1 MRFVCTTQSLSINSR
16 FMLHESCYRVN
27 AVDWQLCV
35 NATSNILFRT
45 YGMYSILQFVF
56 RQTSNFFSELI
67 RYKESKQNV
76 VFMIYDAIKLL
87 LKGTLQINWAIR
99 SWNMQKKMRLS
110 GWLSEMLDR
119 EWDDQSSVVI
129 SWCFFLEDKENGQQ
143 LSRMKLYN
151 NKNEKK

>member
-1 MRFVCTTQSLSINSR
+1 
-16 FMLHESCYRVN
+16 MLHESCYRVN

-56 RQTSNFFSELI
+56 RQTSNLFSELI

-87 LKGTLQINWAIR
+87 LKRPLQIN
-99 SWNMQKKMRLS
+99 
-110 GWLSEMLDR
+110 
-119 EWDDQSSVVI
+119 
-129 SWCFFLEDKENGQQ
+129 
-143 LSRMKLYN
+143 
-151 NKNEKK
+151 